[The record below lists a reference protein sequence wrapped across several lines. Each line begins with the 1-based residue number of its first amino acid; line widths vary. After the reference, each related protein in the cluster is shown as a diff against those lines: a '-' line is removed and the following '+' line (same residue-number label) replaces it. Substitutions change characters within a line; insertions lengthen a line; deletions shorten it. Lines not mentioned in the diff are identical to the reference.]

1 MSKPQTLEEFNSEK
15 AGRLESSPNGD
26 LASLSHDLLAE
37 MVRSKYFYNFTWMGL
52 PVIQYPQD
60 LIALQELI
68 WETQPDVIIETGL
81 AFGGSC
87 VFYGSCLSHLPRR
100 LGEDGFRSY
109 PKVISIEKQIGQGVV
124 EEVHARFKEIYC
136 HVKLIEASSI
146 DPENINIIK
155 ELVKGKRVM
164 VCLDSAHTADHV
176 RQELEIWSQLVSPGC
191 PLVVFDTFV
200 ELMPKELYKDHECG
214 PGNSPMTALSA
225 FFRTHDE
232 FETDEIDN
240 KLLITSNPVG
250 YLRRKL

>member
-1 MSKPQTLEEFNSEK
+1 MSKPQTLEEFNVEK
-15 AGRLESSPNGD
+15 DERLQRSPR
-26 LASLSHDLLAE
+26 LKTVILSYDLLAE

-68 WETQPDVIIETGL
+68 WETQPEVIIETGL

-87 VFYGSCLSHLPRR
+87 VFYGSCLSMLPQQ
-100 LGEDGFRSY
+100 SK
-109 PKVISIEKQIGQGVV
+109 PIPSVISIEKNIGAGVI
-124 EEVHARFKEIYC
+124 EAVHERFT
-136 HVKLIEASSI
+136 HLRALPKLIEGSST
-146 DPENINIIK
+146 DPELFNFIK
-155 ELVKGKRVM
+155 RMCFGKRVM

-232 FETDEIDN
+232 FEMDEIDN